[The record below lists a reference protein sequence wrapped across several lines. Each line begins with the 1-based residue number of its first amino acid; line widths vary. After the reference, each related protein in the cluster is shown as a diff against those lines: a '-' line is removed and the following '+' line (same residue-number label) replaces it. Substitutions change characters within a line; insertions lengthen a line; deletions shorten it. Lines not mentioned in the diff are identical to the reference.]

1 MGDMRTGE
9 LMSEEEMLK
18 RIQQNP
24 QDAKFYKEIPSQ
36 YQDVLM
42 SMNRKDR
49 REWMRKNKKLL

>member
-1 MGDMRTGE
+1 MRTGE